1 MYDDDEPR
9 PPENKPLI
17 NLYELLVSL
26 ISSLTPS
33 ITEKTLRDGSGERL
47 NRYIDELIGLTQD
60 NKLTDFK
67 VQIRSINGNPAV
79 SGDAYVRS
87 LIGVANYLHKTNE
100 IIGYYCAYPPEPK
113 LGNGPKSPPTF
124 TNQFNA
130 EQQNQQT
137 TTVQV
142 EFNQTII
149 SLTESLTNLE
159 RDHPDESSKE
169 NKFAKKLKRSLPTV
183 KDTLSIIALVLKI
196 AGEVGLSPD
205 DALKLLK
212 LS

>member
-1 MYDDDEPR
+1 MYEDDEPT
-9 PPENKPLI
+9 PPKNKPLI
-17 NLYELLVSL
+17 DLYELLVSL

-33 ITEKTLRDGSGERL
+33 IAEKMLRDGSGERL
-47 NRYIDELIGLTQD
+47 NRYVDELISLTQD

-67 VQIRSINGNPAV
+67 VQVRNINGNPVV
-79 SGDAYVRS
+79 SGDAYVRG
-87 LIGVANYLHKTNE
+87 LTGVAHYLCKTND
-100 IIGYYCAYPPEPK
+100 IIGYYCVYPPEPK
-113 LGNGPKSPPTF
+113 LSNSPKSSPTI
-124 TNQFNA
+124 TNHFNA

-142 EFNQTII
+142 EFNQTIV
-149 SLTESLTNLE
+149 SLAERLTNLE

-169 NKFAKKLKRSLPTV
+169 NQFAKKLKKSLPTV

-196 AGEVGLSPD
+196 AGEVGLNTNNV
-205 DALKLLK
+205 LKLLG